1 MGTALANPDL
11 QPETA
16 NHLELGVSGSPWQ
29 GGQGQ
34 AALFY
39 SRVRNQIQTVVV
51 ASAECG
57 GTTCNQAQNV
67 GRTRNIGMELSL
79 AQQLSA
85 QWGVNAGYTYLN
97 RRNTSDSSIT
107 LTHTPRHRLLAGVQ
121 WRPLAQWEFNAEVE
135 TEKGRYVPLSG
146 SGQLQTL
153 KLPGYGIANL
163 RARYK
168 PRSDITVDFGVA
180 NIGDKWYQFDDGLPM
195 PGRSWYVNLGYHF

>member
-1 MGTALANPDL
+1 M
-11 QPETA
+11 
-16 NHLELGVSGSPWQ
+16 
-29 GGQGQ
+29 
-34 AALFY
+34 
-39 SRVRNQIQTVVV
+39 RNQIQTVVL

-135 TEKGRYVPLSG
+135 TEKGRYVPVSG

-180 NIGDKWYQFDDGLPM
+180 NIGDKWHQFDDGLPM
-195 PGRSWYVNLGYHF
+195 PGRSWYVNLGYRF